1 MAAPQI
7 VTFEPQAGGTPGG
20 AIVSLFGNALDGV
33 TAVLFGVQ
41 PALAFSAYPVSGE
54 PGYDS
59 RIDAVAPPGEGTAI
73 VSVSGPGGSTSTAP
87 TRFAWGDPAPVAVV
101 GSISPLAG
109 GVGTAVTIQGSG
121 FAGAVAVFFGTASA
135 KFEVLGGGQIL
146 AWAPAGPT
154 GLVDVTVTAPG
165 GSSSASVADQFTY
178 LPVIPPKP
186 AVASVS
192 PNFGA
197 IAGGTF
203 VTLAGT
209 GFTNATAVNFGGQA
223 ARFDVLSDGRIAA
236 VAPPASGGTAQA
248 VDIIVTTPIGS
259 STAVPQDGFTYAA
272 APVVTQLTPS
282 EAPFL
287 GGTQVVIGGS
297 GFSGVDEVLF
307 GVTPAAFRAW
317 SDGVVTA
324 TAPPGV
330 GVVQVAVRTRI
341 GLSAA
346 GPAINLAAALTI
358 FGLVATGIFGEHYV
372 LASALAYLAFLQLGI
387 VILNLLPI
395 PGLDGYGI
403 IEPHLPDG
411 IRAALLPLRQITF
424 MLLLLFIMSDAGDV
438 IWDGANA
445 ICQLL
450 GVDMAYPS
458 YGEHLASPRLF

>member
-20 AIVSLFGNALDGV
+20 AIVSVFGNALDGV

-346 GPAINLAAALTI
+346 GPASRFTYAAIPAVAKLTPASGPAAGGTSVVI
-358 FGLVATGIFGEHYV
+358 GGQGFTGATTVAFGGV
-372 LASALAYLAFLQLGI
+372 LAPAFT
-387 VILNLLPI
+387 V
-395 PGLDGYGI
+395 DS
-403 IEPHLPDG
+403 DV
-411 IRAALLPLRQITF
+411 QITAV
-424 MLLLLFIMSDAGDV
+424 SPPGSGVVDV
-438 IWDGANA
+438 TVITIG
-445 ICQLL
+445 
-450 GVDMAYPS
+450 GV
-458 YGEHLASPRLF
+458 SPVTVADSFTYL